1 MSQPFIGE
9 IRIFAGNFAPNGWAF
24 CQGQL
29 QAIAQN
35 NALFALLGTI
45 YGGDGQT
52 TFALPD
58 LRGRAAVHQGQGPG
72 LSNYAIG
79 QQYGTEQVTLLSAHM
94 PAHTHIAG
102 ANSAPASTSAPDNA
116 VWAAATGGLA
126 YASAP
131 GVSMNSA
138 SVTSAGGSQ
147 PHNNMSPYLALN
159 YIIALF
165 GVFPSR
171 N

>member
-9 IRIFAGNFAPNGWAF
+9 IRIFAGNFAPAGWAL

-29 QAIAQN
+29 LAIAQN
-35 NALFALLGTI
+35 DALFALLGTT

-72 LSNYAIG
+72 LSSYVIG
-79 QQYGTEQVTLLSAHM
+79 QQYGAEQVTVTAPQM
-94 PAHTHIAG
+94 PAHTHVVG
-102 ANSAPASTSAPDNA
+102 ANSAPASTRAPGNA
-116 VWAAATGGLA
+116 VWAAGTGGLP
-126 YASAP
+126 YASTP
-131 GVSMNSA
+131 SVSMNSA
-138 SVTSAGGSQ
+138 SVTSSGGSL
-147 PHNNMSPYLALN
+147 PHENMSPFLAMN

-165 GVFPSR
+165 GIFPSR